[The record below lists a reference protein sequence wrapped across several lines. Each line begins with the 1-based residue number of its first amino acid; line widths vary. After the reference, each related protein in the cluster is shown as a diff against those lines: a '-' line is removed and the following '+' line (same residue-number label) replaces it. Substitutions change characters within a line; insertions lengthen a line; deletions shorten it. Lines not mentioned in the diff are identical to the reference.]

1 MTLHTI
7 NAMNK
12 TNNYKLTIIIPV
24 FNEEEN
30 IYSLEEKVGAFLSKS
45 SGLAAGLFVN
55 DGSTDDS
62 LMRIKEVCNRNDNL
76 YFLDMKV
83 NQGLSTA
90 MKAGIDYVYSDLVGY
105 IDADLQTDPMDFN
118 LLLEHADKYD
128 MVTGIRV
135 GRKDSFV
142 KNMSSKIANGFRR
155 MMTDDGIEDTGC
167 PLKILKTEIAKEIPF
182 FKGMHR
188 FLPAL
193 VQMLGGTVKQ
203 VPVKHFPRVA
213 GESKY
218 NLFNRLL
225 GPFKDCF
232 AFRWMKSRYISYDV
246 KQTNLD

>member
-1 MTLHTI
+1 
-7 NAMNK
+7 MNI
-12 TNNYKLTIIIPV
+12 TSNYKLSVIIPV
-24 FNEEEN
+24 FNEEDN
-30 IYSLEEKVGAFLSKS
+30 IYSLEDKVGEFIKE
-45 SGLAAGLFVN
+45 SGNKVAVLFVN
-55 DGSTDDS
+55 DGSADES
-62 LMRIKEVCNRNDNL
+62 LSRIKEVCQRNKHF

-90 MKAGIDYVYSDLVGY
+90 MKAGIDYTYSEYVGY

-118 LLLEHADKYD
+118 LLMEYIEDYD

-167 PLKILKTEIAKEIPF
+167 PLKILRSDIAKKIPF

-193 VQMLGGTVKQ
+193 VQMLGGSVKQ
-203 VPVKHFPRVA
+203 VPVNHFPRVA

-218 NLFNRLL
+218 NLFNRLV